1 MFVQLDYK
9 TTGTYF
15 TPMFMI
21 KHCCHTTLH
30 RTYYSSTYYST
41 AHNKNNMALHNL
53 QVQPLQYAISNTAQ
67 SKCQEY
73 CKMSDLHTLAGQ
85 VHVCIYIKAA
95 VTSELSS

>member
-41 AHNKNNMALHNL
+41 GHNKNNMALHNL

-85 VHVCIYIKAA
+85 VHEFMH
-95 VTSELSS
+95 SHQSSRYE